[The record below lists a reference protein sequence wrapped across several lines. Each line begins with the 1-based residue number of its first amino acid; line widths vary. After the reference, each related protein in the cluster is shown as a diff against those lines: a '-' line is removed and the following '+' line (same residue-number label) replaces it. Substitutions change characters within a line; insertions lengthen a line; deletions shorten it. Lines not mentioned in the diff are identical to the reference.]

1 MQLDRSAGRA
11 ALRSQLRL
19 QLRIPVVVAPMFLV
33 SCPKLVVAAC
43 SSGVIAGFPT
53 LNARSTQ
60 VLADWLDQIAGG
72 TEGGAPYAANMIL
85 DKSNKRFDADFELV
99 RERRVPIVIASVG
112 RPDRI
117 VEPVHAYG
125 GIVFADVATLR
136 HARNAAAAG
145 ADGLVLL
152 TAGAG
157 GNTGWQNP
165 FAFVAAVRKFF
176 DGPLA
181 VAGCVSHGHELRA
194 LEILGADLGYM
205 GTAFLA
211 SSESEA
217 PQEHKQA
224 VLEADIDSIF
234 LTDALSGMKANFIR
248 DRLHDAGHI
257 AADGSVRQSGTIDV
271 ASWKEVLSAGQGV
284 GGVHAIEP
292 TMLIVDRLEREYK
305 AAVDD

>member
-1 MQLDRSAGRA
+1 
-11 ALRSQLRL
+11 
-19 QLRIPVVVAPMFLV
+19 
-33 SCPKLVVAAC
+33 
-43 SSGVIAGFPT
+43 
-53 LNARSTQ
+53 
-60 VLADWLDQIAGG
+60 
-72 TEGGAPYAANMIL
+72 MIL

-112 RPDRI
+112 KPDRI

-165 FAFVAAVRKFF
+165 FAFVAAVREFF

-181 VAGCVSHGHELRA
+181 LAGCVSHGRELRA

-217 PQEHKQA
+217 PPEHKRA
-224 VLEADIDSIF
+224 ILDADIDSIF

-248 DRLHDAGHI
+248 NRLHDAGHI
-257 AADGSVRQSGTIDV
+257 AADGSMRKNGTIDV

-284 GGVHAIEP
+284 GCVRAIEP
-292 TMLIVDRLEREYK
+292 ITVILDRLEREYK
-305 AAVDD
+305 STG

>member
-11 ALRSQLRL
+11 LLRSQLRL

-33 SCPKLVVAAC
+33 SCPQLVVAAC
-43 SSGVIAGFPT
+43 RSGVIGGFPT

-60 VLADWLDQIAGG
+60 VLADWLEQIARD
-72 TEGGAPYAANMIL
+72 TEGTAPYAANMIL

-112 RPDRI
+112 KPDRI

-165 FAFVAAVRKFF
+165 FAFVAAVREFF

-181 VAGCVSHGHELRA
+181 VAGCVSQGLELRA
-194 LEILGADLGYM
+194 LELLGADLGYM

-217 PQEHKQA
+217 PPEHKQA
-224 VLEADIDSIF
+224 ILDADIDSIF

-248 DRLHDAGHI
+248 NRLHDAGHI
-257 AADGSVRQSGTIDV
+257 AADGSVRQTGRIDV

-284 GGVHAIEP
+284 GRVRAIEP
-292 TMLIVDRLEREYK
+292 VTVIVDRLEREYK
-305 AAVDD
+305 STGC

>member
-1 MQLDRSAGRA
+1 MLLDRSAGRA
-11 ALRSQLRL
+11 GLRSQLRVR
-19 QLRIPVVVAPMFLV
+19 LRIPVVVAPMFLV
-33 SCPKLVVAAC
+33 SCPQLVLAAC
-43 SSGVIAGFPT
+43 HSGVIGGFPT
-53 LNARSTQ
+53 LNARNTQ
-60 VLADWLDQIAGG
+60 VLADWLEQIARD
-72 TEGGAPYAANMIL
+72 TEGVAPYAANMIL
-85 DKSNKRFDADFELV
+85 DKSNKRFDADFALV

-112 RPDRI
+112 KPDRI
-117 VEPVHAYG
+117 IEPVHAYG

-165 FAFVAAVRKFF
+165 FAFVAGVREFF

-194 LEILGADLGYM
+194 LELLGADLGYM

-217 PQEHKQA
+217 PPEHKQA
-224 VLEADIDSIF
+224 ILDADIDSIY

-248 DRLHDAGHI
+248 SRLHDTGHI
-257 AADGSVRQSGTIDV
+257 AADGSLRQNGTIDV
-271 ASWKEVLSAGQGV
+271 AAWKEVLSAGQGV
-284 GGVHAIEP
+284 GCVRAIEP
-292 TMLIVDRLEREYK
+292 TAFIVDRLEREYK
-305 AAVDD
+305 ASGR

>member
-1 MQLDRSAGRA
+1 MPLDRSAGRA

-33 SCPKLVVAAC
+33 SCPQLVVAAC
-43 SSGVIAGFPT
+43 RSGVIGGFPT
-53 LNARSTQ
+53 LNARSTH
-60 VLADWLDQIAGG
+60 VLADWLEQIARD
-72 TEGGAPYAANMIL
+72 TEGAAPYAANMIL
-85 DKSNKRFDADFELV
+85 DRSNKRFDADFELV
-99 RERRVPIVIASVG
+99 REHRVPIVIASVG
-112 RPDRI
+112 KPDRI

-165 FAFVAAVRKFF
+165 FAFVAAVREFF

-181 VAGCVSHGHELRA
+181 VAGCVSHGRELRA
-194 LEILGADLGYM
+194 LELLGADLGYM

-217 PQEHKQA
+217 PPEHKQA
-224 VLEADIDSIF
+224 LLDADIDSIF

-248 DRLHDAGHI
+248 NRLHDTGHI
-257 AADGSVRQSGTIDV
+257 AADGSMRKNGTIDV

-284 GGVHAIEP
+284 GGVRAIEP
-292 TMLIVDRLEREYK
+292 INLIVDRLEREYK
-305 AAVDD
+305 STG

>member
-1 MQLDRSAGRA
+1 MLLDRSAGRA
-11 ALRSQLRL
+11 VLRSQLRL

-33 SCPKLVVAAC
+33 SCPQLVVAAC
-43 SSGVIAGFPT
+43 RSGVIGGFPT

-60 VLADWLDQIAGG
+60 VLADWLDQIARD
-72 TEGGAPYAANMIL
+72 TEGGAPHAANMIL

-112 RPDRI
+112 KPDRI

-152 TAGAG
+152 TTGAG

-165 FAFVAAVRKFF
+165 FAFVAAVREFF

-217 PQEHKQA
+217 PPEHKQA
-224 VLEADIDSIF
+224 ILDADIDSIV
-234 LTDALSGMKANFIR
+234 LSDALSGMKANFIR
-248 DRLHDAGHI
+248 NRLHDAGHI
-257 AADGSVRQSGTIDV
+257 AADGSVRQTGTIDV

-284 GGVHAIEP
+284 GCVHAIEP
-292 TMLIVDRLEREYK
+292 TTLIVDRLEREYK
-305 AAVDD
+305 ATGR